1 MRRFGRLIAFLVPL
15 ILFATSCSTYPG
27 ETLVIDPT
35 PWDAHV
41 TVLRAIDGALVH
53 DGFGAVTLTGLATG
67 DYVVAIGDGDDRTV
81 GIVSLPAEGFADL
94 ATLKAKPVP
103 KATGTVEIVF
113 PGKGGSD
120 DAADR
125 LAFAVIEWFDFGTSG
140 DRGLFRYLVT
150 ALDGTMHREIVAT
163 VTGHPKTGVAIAYL
177 DGTAWF
183 VGEVVSD
190 VRAGGGHDGSG
201 DGHDGG
207 EHDAGGGCGGEEGHD
222 EGGCGGGEE
231 GHDEGGCS
239 GGHGEGETA
248 QPSGSGSRVGQFV
261 AVKVHDGGTPATDGD
276 AIAWKWFTAESA
288 PDIVD
293 TVAWPALCAK
303 TIIGG
308 NLVVRR

>member
-1 MRRFGRLIAFLVPL
+1 MRRFGRLAALLVPL

-27 ETLVIDPT
+27 ETLVIEPT

-41 TVLRAIDGALVH
+41 TVVRATDGVLLH

-67 DYVVAIGDGDDRTV
+67 EYVVAIGDGDDRTV
-81 GIVSLPAEGFADL
+81 GIVSLPAEGYADL
-94 ATLKAKPVP
+94 ATLKARSLP
-103 KATGTVEIVF
+103 KAVGTVEIVF
-113 PGKGGSD
+113 PGQGGSGD
-120 DAADR
+120 TMGR
-125 LAFAVIEWFDFGTSG
+125 LAFAEIEWFDAGVIG

-150 ALDGTMHREIVAT
+150 ELDGTVHREIVAT
-163 VTGHPKTGVAIAYL
+163 VTGHAKTGVAVAYL
-177 DGTAWF
+177 DGEAWF

-190 VRAGGGHDGSG
+190 VRAGGGHEG
-201 DGHDGG
+201 
-207 EHDAGGGCGGEEGHD
+207 GGGCGGEEGHD
-222 EGGCGGGEE
+222 EGGCGGEE

-239 GGHGEGETA
+239 GGHGDEGA
-248 QPSGSGSRVGQFV
+248 DHPSGSGSRVGQFV
-261 AVKVHDGGTPATDGD
+261 AVKVLDGGTPATNGD

-293 TVAWPALCAK
+293 ADAWPGLCTK